1 MDDLTSHLNKA
12 HPRTQRTVFL
22 FRPRTRCLHSA
33 EKKQKTQKSHF
44 PADFAAGIFLILF
57 LPFFFFL
64 FVVDFVIIEGG
75 SRTNKPY
82 KGEI

>member
-64 FVVDFVIIEGG
+64 FVVDFVIH
-75 SRTNKPY
+75 
-82 KGEI
+82 